1 MSKRRGF
8 TLIELLVVIAII
20 AILAAILFPV
30 FAKAREK
37 ARQTSCL
44 SNLKQLGLGMIMYAQ
59 DYDETFTSIG
69 YANDLWY
76 DANLG
81 AFNSNNA
88 ANPPAGMN
96 YHGWAAVI
104 LPYVKNTQIY
114 LCPSTQY
121 NCYGVAYGLAA
132 MCPNAAGTALTAL
145 FNGNNS
151 MGKFTMPAETIMI
164 SEKATGGG
172 NQYILSNGNY
182 ACRMSHNDGGNV
194 AFVDGHAKWFKFE
207 QGNLPA
213 PWPAG
218 VDTNQN
224 IHPPANIVGVGSYP
238 F

>member
-1 MSKRRGF
+1 MTRRGF

-44 SNLKQLGLGMIMYAQ
+44 SNLKQLGLGMIMYSQ

-76 DANLG
+76 DAALG
-81 AFNSNNA
+81 AFNSNNM
-88 ANPPAGMN
+88 ANPAAGQN

-114 LCPSTQY
+114 LCPSWSSSI
-121 NCYGVAYGLAA
+121 YGVAYGLPA
-132 MCPNAAGTALTAL
+132 MCPNVAGTALTAL
-145 FNGNNS
+145 FNGNQKV
-151 MGKFTMPAETIMI
+151 GAFVLPAETIMI

-172 NQYILSNGNY
+172 DQYILSNGNY
-182 ACRMSHNDGGNV
+182 ACRASHNDGGNI
-194 AFVDGHAKWFKFE
+194 AFVDGHAKWSKFE

-213 PWPAG
+213 PWPVG
-218 VDTNQN
+218 VDTAQN
-224 IHPPANIVGVGSYP
+224 IHPPASVGGVGNYP